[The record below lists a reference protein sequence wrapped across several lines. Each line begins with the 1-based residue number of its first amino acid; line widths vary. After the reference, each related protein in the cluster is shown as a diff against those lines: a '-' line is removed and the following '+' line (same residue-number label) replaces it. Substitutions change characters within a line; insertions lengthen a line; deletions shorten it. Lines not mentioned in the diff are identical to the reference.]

1 MRGGGEAAVLS
12 ARPLSRPPPDPFPLV
27 TRPNRLAHPSGPSL
41 HPLSTPSFGCARY
54 LCILRLQAKELKRSE
69 DTLLKAHAE
78 LHAQRRRVRIVVNCE
93 TNPLRVPILT
103 ASNVG
108 CFRTS
113 RWTWQ
118 VDALNLQRSRAERQR
133 DEALAKVDAL
143 RRQLDR
149 ALTGAPLGQIGNQG
163 GLLEGGRNP
172 KKKGGRKK
180 AARHSDSDSENEE

>member
-78 LHAQRRRVRIVVNCE
+78 LHAQVIRAPRGRKAPIK
-93 TNPLRVPILT
+93 PLHHRKIRFPPQIFADTTCPCRALQGGTKILSSPPT
-103 ASNVG
+103 LHDYPPLMY
-108 CFRTS
+108 TS
-113 RWTWQ
+113 R
-118 VDALNLQRSRAERQR
+118 
-133 DEALAKVDAL
+133 EAV
-143 RRQLDR
+143 R
-149 ALTGAPLGQIGNQG
+149 G
-163 GLLEGGRNP
+163 E
-172 KKKGGRKK
+172 
-180 AARHSDSDSENEE
+180 